1 MQPDDQTPEFFER
14 MEREAAEK
22 KRKDQRA
29 LVLLG
34 ISILIGLALR
44 WWRLN
49 AVDTQPVTD
58 FSWYFDRGQ
67 ELSTGQGYAEDG
79 KPTAYWP
86 VGWPAFLGL
95 LFKFFGASVWVG
107 KIANTLLSL
116 VTIPLTYSL
125 GQRLFKSRTTALIG
139 AFFMAVNPAFVAYSG
154 ILASEPLFTVLTLAG
169 MLLLVKGEDKSSGWF
184 WGGALFGLAVLVR
197 PQAAI
202 LPALILVAHW
212 LWDSRWKR
220 EFPFWRAILSSHL
233 AMIGVL
239 LPWLIRCYIVFGSL
253 VFVSTNG
260 GDNLLIGA
268 HPNADGRYAN
278 PWTQCGLTRA
288 PNTPELVWEKKA
300 RGTAIFWIKQHPGR
314 WLALAPA
321 KLNEAFIGGTDIAY
335 WSFQKKFDKLTEPG
349 IGEDKPLYKQFQTI
363 GNQYKT
369 LLLALFGVGLAATLM
384 ARFSKRERPA
394 LPISPLLVIA
404 ASAAVVVVFFGNSR
418 FVMPI
423 APLMGL
429 YAAHGFVSLKLMLQ
443 GMVPPPKAELT
454 A

>member
-1 MQPDDQTPEFFER
+1 
-14 MEREAAEK
+14 MEREASEE
-22 KRKDQRA
+22 RGQNRRA
-29 LVLLG
+29 IIFLAVAIAL
-34 ISILIGLALR
+34 GLALR
-44 WWRLN
+44 WWRLSV
-49 AVDTQPVTD
+49 VDTQPVTD
-58 FSWYFDRGQ
+58 FSWYFARAK
-67 ELSTGQGYAEDG
+67 ELAAGQGYVEHG

-86 VGWPAFLGL
+86 VGWPGFLGL
-95 LFKFFGASVWVG
+95 LFKVFGASVWVG

-116 VTIPLTYSL
+116 AAIPLTFAL
-125 GQRLFKSRTTALIG
+125 GHRLFHSRTTGLIG

-154 ILASEPLFTVLTLAG
+154 ILASEPLFTTLTLAG
-169 MLLLVKGEDKSSGWF
+169 MLLLIKGEDKAGGWF

-197 PQAAI
+197 PQAAV

-220 EFPFWRAILSSHL
+220 EFPFWRAIWTSHA
-233 AMIGVL
+233 AMICVL

-268 HPNADGRYAN
+268 HPSANGRYAN

-288 PNTPELVWEKKA
+288 PNTPELQWEKKA
-300 RGTAIFWIKQHPGR
+300 RGTAIFWIKQNPGR

-335 WSFQKKFDKLTEPG
+335 WSFQKEFDRLRAPG
-349 IGEDKPLYKQFQTI
+349 TGDDKPLYKQFQLI
-363 GNQYKT
+363 GNQYKL

-394 LPISPLLVIA
+394 LPISPLFVIA
-404 ASAAVVVVFFGNSR
+404 ASALVVVVFFGNSR

-443 GMVPPPKAELT
+443 GMVAPAKGELT